1 MSEDGW
7 DEVIANLRE
16 AREQADKARD
26 SAERAE
32 HSLTEAQEQL
42 ALIKLKL
49 KGLLA
54 RYPAQESTET

>member
-7 DEVIANLRE
+7 DEVIAKLRE

-26 SAERAE
+26 NAERAE
-32 HSLTEAQEQL
+32 HSLIEAQKQL

-49 KGLLA
+49 KVMK
-54 RYPAQESTET
+54 EET